1 MPLLLVWVFL
11 PAVLCPAAAAPASV
25 TSDCR
30 ASPATATAQRAR
42 LVSDRLRAFTGQQL
56 LAPLRDAAT
65 AVRAGEYGLRR
76 ERELRRWLGH
86 QILRHDSNPAAAG
99 AGASNSGGGT
109 AGFSL
114 HVGLED
120 GLHAAFTRRRRNGST
135 ELVYALRQRHSSPPS
150 AFAWPRDNPGAT
162 PWESSPCATGHT
174 CSVDAADGP
183 PASSCEA
190 APSCRPHSIQA
201 HYCAAGG
208 GCACPLL
215 PACLTERHSGGGGWA
230 LQPGVFLA
238 TDCNDSAAVAAIFP
252 HVMAGCL
259 YGLDCVRGALSTRLS
274 ARLPGA
280 RLPASENL

>member
-120 GLHAAFTRRRRNGST
+120 GMHAAFTRRRRNGST

-238 TDCNDSAAVAAIFP
+238 TDCTDSAAVAAIFP

-274 ARLPGA
+274 ARLPGG